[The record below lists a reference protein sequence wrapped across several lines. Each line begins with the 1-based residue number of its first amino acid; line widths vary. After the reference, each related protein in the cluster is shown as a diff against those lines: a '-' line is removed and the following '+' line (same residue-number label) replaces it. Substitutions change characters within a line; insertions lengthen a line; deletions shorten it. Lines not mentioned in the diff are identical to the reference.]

1 MGRPRIKHY
10 FFLLVFVT
18 VLVNHIKGIN
28 LVTSATQINELEM
41 SLSPEMEQSLCK
53 DLSLTLAKFPKVRLG
68 HLPTP
73 LEPMDRLSEILGGP
87 RLWVKR
93 DDCTGLSSGGN
104 KTRKLEFLMA
114 DAQSK
119 GADTIITQG
128 ATQSNHARQTT
139 AAAAKLGME
148 CHILLEDRTGSNDN
162 NYILNGNVLLDRLH
176 GASVSKRSGGT
187 DMNLEMQDFAD
198 ALIEKGKKPYIIPG
212 GGSNPIGA
220 LGYVNC
226 ARELTE
232 QASEIGLKIDAL
244 VHATGSAGT
253 QAGLVT
259 GLAAIQSSIHL
270 LGIGV
275 RAPKDKQEQ
284 MVFDLAQKTADY
296 LDTGIEIERDKVR
309 AICDYVGAG
318 YGLPTDGMIKSV
330 KLLAQSEGLLFD
342 PVYSGKGLDG
352 LIDQIK
358 KGYFAGM
365 DNVVFLHTGG
375 SAALFGYPE
384 TFELPG
390 YAN

>member
-1 MGRPRIKHY
+1 MAETIQMTGGDAM
-10 FFLLVFVT
+10 V
-18 VLVNHIKGIN
+18 
-28 LVTSATQINELEM
+28 A
-41 SLSPEMEQSLCK
+41 PEMVLSLCK
-53 DLSLTLAKFPKVRLG
+53 ELSLTLAKFPRVSLG

-73 LEPMDRLSEILGGP
+73 LEPMDRLSEVLGGP

-114 DAQSK
+114 DAVQK

-128 ATQSNHARQTT
+128 ATQSNHARQTA
-139 AAAAKLGME
+139 AAAAKLGLA
-148 CHILLEDRTGSNDN
+148 CHILLEDRTGSNDP

-176 GASVSKRSGGT
+176 GASVSKRPGGA
-187 DMNLEMQDFAD
+187 DMNAEMEACAAQMKT
-198 ALIEKGKKPYIIPG
+198 EGKTPYIIPG

-226 ARELTE
+226 ARELNE
-232 QASEIGLKIDAL
+232 QAVHAGLKIDAL
-244 VHATGSAGT
+244 VHATGSSGT
-253 QAGLVT
+253 QAGLVA
-259 GLAAIQSSIHL
+259 GLAALESDIHL

-275 RAPKDKQEQ
+275 RAPQDKQEG
-284 MVFDLAQKTADY
+284 MVHDLAVRTVEY
-296 LDTGIEIERDKVR
+296 METGTPIARENVR
-309 AICDYVGAG
+309 ANCDYVGAG
-318 YGLPTDGMIKSV
+318 YGLPTKGMIDAL
-330 KLLAQSEGLLFD
+330 KLLARTEGLLFD

-352 LIDQIK
+352 LIDQTR
-358 KGYFAGM
+358 KGYFDGM

-390 YAN
+390 YVA